1 MSDGRTASDYRKSTI
16 REGDHVRAFL
26 HGEPFECVIQEV
38 THEPLNDGPAS
49 PVRIGLARCDDGSLI
64 SRWSDSVEKIADGAG
79 RLTLG
84 ALSDQLLD
92 RVRIEGGRWDSE
104 RAHAVC
110 REAGSS
116 CSFLTAQMVLRKTAE
131 RNPDLL
137 MGVDGER
144 WTYTAPERPVSSE
157 EQSG

>member
-1 MSDGRTASDYRKSTI
+1 MSDGRTTSDYRKSAI
-16 REGDHVRAFL
+16 RKGDHVRAFL

-38 THEPLNDGPAS
+38 TQEPLNDGPTS
-49 PVRIGLARCDDGSLI
+49 PVRIKLARCDDGSLI
-64 SRWSDSVEKIADGAG
+64 SRWSDSVEKIADDDG

-84 ALSDQLLD
+84 ALSDRLLD
-92 RVRIEGGRWDSE
+92 RIRIEGGRWDGE

-110 REAGSS
+110 REVGSS

-137 MGVDGER
+137 TRVAGER
-144 WTYTAPERPVSSE
+144 WTYTAPERPVGGE
-157 EQSG
+157 ETSG